1 MQKKSIIFQMG
12 GVVTYVLLPYRNTM
26 TGTLDGFS
34 SLMFPNSTTLC
45 KVGRVPDF
53 GINFANH
60 LCDLIIIV
68 DGFDLRGKWQ
78 PRQLELTTLVIR
90 LFLGTWWL
98 NNIINGRSNN
108 NIRRGKWLLLASLGF
123 GLERNL
129 LLNLKTFQRGKSW
142 SHCYASDHGQT
153 GAKDNEQDT

>member
-1 MQKKSIIFQMG
+1 
-12 GVVTYVLLPYRNTM
+12 M

-90 LFLGTWWL
+90 LFLGT
-98 NNIINGRSNN
+98 
-108 NIRRGKWLLLASLGF
+108 
-123 GLERNL
+123 
-129 LLNLKTFQRGKSW
+129 
-142 SHCYASDHGQT
+142 
-153 GAKDNEQDT
+153 